1 MMKNKKIADLSVTI
15 LISLVIIINL
25 IKMNFGSNEYI
36 EMLSFIIES
45 ALVGAIA
52 DWFAITALFKEPFLV
67 GKIPIIAA
75 HTAIISK
82 NRESIVNAVANMV
95 QNELLSEKIL
105 ENKIKE
111 INIADKLIDFI
122 YNNISKKSQLYE
134 NLIDYFI
141 EKLKGIDTLKLA
153 LSLETNLKQ
162 KIKRIDVS
170 TYLNKSISPFVQS
183 DEFKEMFNI
192 ILDNV
197 IEYINRKNTF
207 DILNIFAN
215 KILKKES
222 NNIFMKKLIGILES
236 VNAINT
242 SDITTSILKQA
253 NLLLTNFKNE
263 DDVFRLKIIEQIRQ
277 LLEKMN
283 TDDTVK
289 LSIEECK
296 IRIIK
301 EISIKDYLNVIIK
314 DIIAII
320 TEKKVYLNNNYLKN
334 SDKFEK
340 NSLTKQ
346 DIIAISSWI
355 KTELE
360 FILNTLKN
368 DSTNKKTMDGFI
380 KDSIFKF
387 IESKYQ
393 HVGDIV
399 KQVLNNMDD
408 KALNDFVNKKAGN
421 ELHGI
426 RLNGCI
432 VGALFGGFVFTL
444 THLIYDFILPNKFN
458 IHF

>member
-1 MMKNKKIADLSVTI
+1 MKNKKIADLSVAC
-15 LISLVIIINL
+15 LISLVIIITI

-67 GKIPIIAA
+67 GKIPIIAT

-82 NRESIVNAVANMV
+82 NREIIVNAIANMV

-105 ENKIKE
+105 KNKIKK
-111 INIADKLIDFI
+111 INIADKLIDFV
-122 YNNISKKSQLYE
+122 YKNISIKSQLYE
-134 NLIDYFI
+134 KLIDYLI
-141 EKLKGIDTLKLA
+141 KKLSCLDTLKFA

-162 KIKRIDVS
+162 KIERIDIS
-170 TYLNKSISPFVQS
+170 IYLDKIVTQVVQS
-183 DEFKEMFNI
+183 DEFKEMLNVL
-192 ILDNV
+192 LDNV
-197 IEYINRKNTF
+197 IKYINRDDTN
-207 DILNIFAN
+207 DILRKFVND
-215 KILKKES
+215 ILKKEANS
-222 NNIFMKKLIGILES
+222 LVMEKIIGILKS

-242 SDITTSILKQA
+242 ADITISILKQA
-253 NLLLTNFKNE
+253 NLLLINFKDE
-263 DDVFRLKIIEQIRQ
+263 DDVFRLKIIDQIRE
-277 LLEKMN
+277 LLLKVN

-289 LSIEECK
+289 LSIDECK

-314 DIIAII
+314 DVIAIL
-320 TEKKVYLNNNYLKN
+320 TEKKVYLNTNYLED

-346 DIIAISSWI
+346 DIISISSWI

-360 FILNTLKN
+360 FILNNLKN
-368 DSTNKKTMDGFI
+368 DNANKKTMDGFI

-408 KALNDFVNKKAGN
+408 KALNNFVIKKAGN

-426 RLNGCI
+426 RINGCV
-432 VGALFGGFVFTL
+432 VGALFGGFVFAL
-444 THLIYDFILPNKFN
+444 THLIYDFILPNIFN
-458 IHF
+458 I